1 MTTKTTD
8 CPECKPIAKSGY
20 LGADE
25 YMRAFDRL
33 DERTDLTPEQNKQA
47 RDWLHQQML
56 NNPLLTIDTADNLPG
71 GTQ

>member
-1 MTTKTTD
+1 MIALRKTGEAFIAD
-8 CPECKPIAKSGY
+8 CPDCKPLAKSGY

-56 NNPLLTIDTADNLPG
+56 NNPLLTIED
-71 GTQ
+71 